1 MRQVWD
7 DGCGPQQRADTQQ
20 MMFSVGIARLL
31 SIHSNILQPL
41 TADHAT

>member
-7 DGCGPQQRADTQQ
+7 DGYGPQQRADTQQ
-20 MMFSVGIARLL
+20 MMFSVGISRLL